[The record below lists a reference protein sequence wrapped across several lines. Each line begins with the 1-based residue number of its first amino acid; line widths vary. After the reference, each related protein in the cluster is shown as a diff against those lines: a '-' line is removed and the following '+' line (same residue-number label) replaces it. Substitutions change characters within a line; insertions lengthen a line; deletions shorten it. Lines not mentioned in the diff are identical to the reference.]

1 MDTVTCPICTEKYVP
16 NGNFSCKKEVS
27 IKDKDLINYE
37 CIYCGK
43 FQIYN
48 GFLEKS
54 FQEIIRISRK
64 DNYKLQCYLREQNNL
79 LNVVPLIT
87 KKLIEQV
94 LTSRDKTL
102 QEQFTL
108 LIKNLSTYIRR
119 FNSLG
124 DLQLELLLID
134 SWVKRDNQHD
144 YYVLGKLFEKAY
156 KMELL
161 ISESSYSYRI
171 PLQHKVP
178 IKMVKD
184 FTIKGLEYLESIDQK
199 NSNSNKI
206 FLAFKFGE
214 NKETFEEIK
223 RFIENDIED
232 IKFQAVI
239 VNQDTTEH
247 NEKISD
253 KIIAEL
259 KGARMIVA
267 DFSAHSHNVYFEA
280 GYAMGMNIPVI
291 WTCHT
296 EHLED
301 MAFDVSHFPVIEW
314 KDAND
319 LKQKL
324 RDRILRLI

>member
-1 MDTVTCPICTEKYVP
+1 MGTVACPICTKNQLP
-16 NGNFSCKKEVS
+16 TGHSSCKKEPS
-27 IKDKDLINYE
+27 TTDDTLTNYE
-37 CIYCGK
+37 CKYCGK
-43 FQIYN
+43 FQIDN
-48 GFLEKS
+48 GFLENNFKN
-54 FQEIIRISRK
+54 IINISRK

-102 QEQFTL
+102 QEQFNL
-108 LIKNLSTYIRR
+108 LIKNLSKFIRK
-119 FNSLG
+119 FSNIS
-124 DLQLELLLID
+124 DLQLELLMID
-134 SWVKRDNQHD
+134 SWVQKDYQHD

-156 KMELL
+156 NMELL
-161 ISESSYSYRI
+161 ISEPNYGYSI
-171 PLQHKVP
+171 PLNYGVTIQRA
-178 IKMVKD
+178 KD
-184 FTIKGLEYLESIDQK
+184 FTIKGLEYLESIDLK
-199 NSNSNKI
+199 NKNSNKI
-206 FLAFKFGE
+206 FLAFKFVE

-267 DFSAHSHNVYFEA
+267 DFSAHSPNVYFEA

-301 MAFDVSHFPVIEW
+301 MAFDVSHFPVIGWE
-314 KDAND
+314 DIND
-319 LKQKL
+319 FKEKL